1 MVQSTSSAPT
11 FGERDAETAAL
22 FDQLAAARSE
32 EDAQRVVAEIVHL
45 YLDLCTA
52 MANRYAG
59 RGVEHDDLVQVAR
72 LALVK
77 ALHRYQPGHGP
88 SFAAYA
94 VPTISGELKRWFR
107 DRGWVVRP
115 PRRLQE
121 LRADVTAARERLEQE
136 LGSTPTDA
144 DVAACLGAEVCEVRE
159 VAVAVTGFHPLSLDG
174 LAGDEERPGLEHLL
188 AVTDDDLDRAE
199 DRVCLAGALAQL
211 EDDERQLLVWRYVEG
226 KTQREIGELVGVS
239 QMQVSRSL
247 RRITA
252 RLRAQ
257 LLDATE
263 PEELNATEPEVLD
276 ATEPEVLVPAEPEVL
291 VPAS

>member
-1 MVQSTSSAPT
+1 MVHSTSSIPT
-11 FGERDAETAAL
+11 FSERDAETAAL
-22 FDQLAAARSE
+22 FERLAAARSE
-32 EDAQRVVAEIVHL
+32 REAERVACEIVHL

-52 MANRYAG
+52 MAHRYAG

-121 LRADVTAARERLEQE
+121 LRADVSAERERLEQE

-144 DVAACLGAEVCEVRE
+144 DVAASLGASVCDVRE
-159 VAVAVTGFHPLSLDG
+159 VAVAVSGFHPLSLDG
-174 LAGDEERPGLEHLL
+174 LAGDDERSGMEHLL
-188 AVTDDDLDRAE
+188 AVTDEDLDRAE
-199 DRVCLAGALAQL
+199 DRVCLSEALGRLPDA
-211 EDDERQLLVWRYVEG
+211 ERQLLVLRFVEG
-226 KTQREIGELVGVS
+226 RTQREIGELLGVS

-252 RLRAQ
+252 RLRAE
-257 LLDATE
+257 LLDT
-263 PEELNATEPEVLD
+263 TEPEVL
-276 ATEPEVLVPAEPEVL
+276 E
-291 VPAS
+291 PAS